1 MKSYQPAKQ
10 IVSAGVL
17 IGVLILAGCGQQ
29 QVTGGP
35 SQGGP
40 PEVSVVTVQEERVAA
55 ETACINLAYTRV
67 TAPIAERIGKSNV
80 TVGALVTAGQSAAL
94 ATIQQLDP
102 VYVDVTQSSADLLKL
117 KRSMASGRLR
127 HDDAS
132 QTKVKLLL
140 EDGTPY
146 PPEGALKFS
155 DVTVD
160 PGTGSV
166 TLRTVFSNPKRILL
180 PGMYV
185 RAIVGEGVNER
196 ALLVPQQ
203 GVTRDQKGNPVAM
216 VANGSDKVEQ
226 RTLKIDRAIGDKWLV
241 SEGLKPGERLIVEG
255 FQRIKPGDEVK
266 ALPFET
272 KSESKAH
279 PGKASH
285 HRFRLRTSGPERPRS
300 RKTDGSPQSTVG
312 AGGPEPPPHCRAAQ
326 RPG

>member
-196 ALLVPQQ
+196 AILVPQQ
-203 GVTRDQKGNPVAM
+203 GVTRDQKGNPVAL
-216 VANGSDKVEQ
+216 VANGSGKVEQ

-272 KSESKAH
+272 KSESQAH

-285 HRFRLRTSGPERPRS
+285 PES
-300 RKTDGSPQSTVG
+300 KS
-312 AGGPEPPPHCRAAQ
+312 
-326 RPG
+326 